1 MKVGS
6 VLVTLGVLVG
16 AALCV
21 RLGFWQISRLHEKQ
35 ALNAAL
41 RAAESGPALVV
52 DREPPPTEQAR
63 HRMLEVTGRFDERR
77 QFLLSGRAHDGA
89 PGVEVVTPLRLA
101 GSSTAILVNRGWLP
115 AADAATAR
123 PDDYPEPGERV
134 VRGLAE
140 ELRHG
145 AGGPP
150 VRALGA
156 DSLTLWSV
164 RWLDADSVTRLLP
177 YAVAGYALREFPGPG
192 VPERPRRTRPRPY
205 NEMMHLSYAV
215 QWFLFATIMLGGS
228 VALAW
233 SRRRRAAT
241 PPDPETSP

>member
-1 MKVGS
+1 MKLGS
-6 VLVTLGVLVG
+6 VLVTLGVLAG

-21 RLGFWQISRLHEKQ
+21 RLGFWQLSRLHEKQ

-41 RAAESGPALVV
+41 SAAESGPVLIV
-52 DREPPPTEQAR
+52 DGEPPPAERTR
-63 HRMLEVTGRFDERR
+63 HRVLEVTGRFDEGH
-77 QFLLSGRAHDGA
+77 QFLLSGRAHDGT
-89 PGVEVVTPLRLA
+89 PGVEVVTPLQVA
-101 GSSTAILVNRGWLP
+101 GSPTAVLVNRGWLP

-123 PDDYPEPGERV
+123 PQEYPEPAERV

-150 VRALGA
+150 VRTLAS
-156 DSLTLWSV
+156 DSVTLWSV
-164 RWLDADSVTRLLP
+164 RWLDADSVAPRLP

-205 NEMMHLSYAV
+205 NEMMHISYAV

-228 VALAW
+228 AALAW
-233 SRRRRAAT
+233 SRRRRGAA
-241 PPDPETSP
+241 PPGPETSP